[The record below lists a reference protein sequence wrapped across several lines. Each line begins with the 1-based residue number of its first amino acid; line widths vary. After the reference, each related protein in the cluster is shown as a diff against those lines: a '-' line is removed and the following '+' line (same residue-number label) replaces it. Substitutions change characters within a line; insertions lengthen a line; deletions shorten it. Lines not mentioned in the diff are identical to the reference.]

1 MSTSTDLTI
10 ITWKTTP
17 LLHYQYII
25 QIVLLIIGAVMV
37 MSGRYNWKF
46 MTVLFIAGVAAYG
59 WITYYTVV
67 NVIGI
72 SSFYQ

>member
-1 MSTSTDLTI
+1 
-10 ITWKTTP
+10 
-17 LLHYQYII
+17 
-25 QIVLLIIGAVMV
+25 MV

>member
-1 MSTSTDLTI
+1 
-10 ITWKTTP
+10 
-17 LLHYQYII
+17 
-25 QIVLLIIGAVMV
+25 
-37 MSGRYNWKF
+37 

-72 SSFYQ
+72 SSFYQWDEKGMQNLLSIYIFMYL